1 MKKFLLFQVALLVT
15 FLFIKPDMANAETDS
30 FSEQTASVWMEEG
43 ELIWERLDEK
53 GIEAVSTLTT
63 ESSDYAAYQ
72 FEKEFKCRYK
82 KTENDEPIILFKLKI
97 SGTVYFYENGKV
109 HLYSMSSQVI
119 ETASKY
125 SVTII
130 DNDIINTDGLISI
143 GNTYFYTTSTK
154 YPQGSYRAYVYFQY
168 GSVLT
173 YSGLEEN

>member
-1 MKKFLLFQVALLVT
+1 MKKFLLFQVALLAA
-15 FLFIKPDMANAETDS
+15 FLLIRPKIANAEAAS
-30 FSEQTASVWMEEG
+30 LSEQTANVWIEEG
-43 ELIWERLDEK
+43 ELILERVDEK
-53 GIEAVSTLTT
+53 SIEAASTFTT
-63 ESSDYAAYQ
+63 KGSDYASYQ
-72 FEKEFKCRYK
+72 FEKEFRCGYK
-82 KTENDEPIILFKLKI
+82 KTEDDEPITLFKLKI
-97 SGTVYFYENGKV
+97 SGTVYFYEDGKV
-109 HLYSMSSQVI
+109 HLLSMGSQVT

-130 DNDIINTDGLISI
+130 DNEIINTDGLISI